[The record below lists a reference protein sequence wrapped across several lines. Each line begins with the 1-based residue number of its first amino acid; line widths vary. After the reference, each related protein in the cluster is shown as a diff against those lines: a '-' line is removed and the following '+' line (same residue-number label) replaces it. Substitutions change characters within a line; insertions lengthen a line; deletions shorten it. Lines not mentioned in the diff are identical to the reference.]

1 MTYRRYIFGNAT
13 YSLFFEDALAHEKLW
28 LGRGHWDRTEQYL
41 EGAIDEL
48 KIFDRPLSGEEV
60 EAIYADT
67 TGAVSGLTKKILDP
81 DKLQIFPN
89 PAQTTVTIKAEAGS
103 QIGIYSMEGVLLLEQ
118 AVRSEN
124 TIINI
129 TSLPAGVYVARSG
142 ERGTRFVVKDN

>member
-1 MTYRRYIFGNAT
+1 MTTLSPTGKCT
-13 YSLFFEDALAHEKLW
+13 SLASIIWPSPK
-28 LGRGHWDRTEQYL
+28 
-41 EGAIDEL
+41 
-48 KIFDRPLSGEEV
+48 KS
-60 EAIYADT
+60 